1 MFSTM
6 FATGMDWVL
15 ERTVAAMHGVSFG
28 QYSFTDLD
36 FADDVCLLAE
46 MLELLLPALETMASK
61 AAPLGLK
68 VNWLKTKVQALGS
81 RKDEPTIL
89 IVLGNEVAVVDE
101 S

>member
-1 MFSTM
+1 LAPDS

-15 ERTVAAMHGVSFG
+15 EKTVAAMHGVSFG

-46 MLELLLPALETMASK
+46 MLGLLVPALETMASEDPDGGS
-61 AAPLGLK
+61 APDLRSRL
-68 VNWLKTKVQALGS
+68 AL
-81 RKDEPTIL
+81 RALAIL
-89 IVLGNEVAVVDE
+89 PPFAK